1 MNDNEGFENSF
12 MKIYPKELE
21 LKNANGNVIIFLDLN
36 ITIKE
41 GQFSTKLF
49 DKRAGLL
56 ILSICFLA

>member
-1 MNDNEGFENSF
+1 MNDNEGFDNSF

-21 LKNANGNVIIFLDLN
+21 LKNANGNVAIFLDLN

-56 ILSICFLA
+56 IFPICFLV